1 MTSLLDRVLGLFVPL
16 LLLLGRT
23 TTSFAPI
30 NDHIHIATT
39 RNTSS
44 RNQSGSTFNAQVSLH
59 VPILSALALRRNEDD
74 YDERLTTQKASTSS
88 TESFGFDGKIAERR
102 ATSWIVLVDDEE
114 SIRTAVGQLFV
125 DRGYKD
131 VSTCEGGEEALV
143 VALSGGHPPKSMESD
158 GTPPEDD
165 TVLDGGGGGF
175 RIPSCIISDIRMPG
189 MDGLDLLV
197 RIRNHPILS
206 HVPVVLL
213 TAKGLTQD
221 RIAGYDSGADAYLS
235 KPFAP
240 DELVAIVDNVI
251 ERYDTVHIG
260 GDDAATTPQN
270 RVRVDDLKRDLDEI
284 KDLLL
289 NKGGGGVGNGW
300 VEQTNVFL
308 SKDEQEV
315 LELLAQ
321 GLMTKEIAARTY
333 LSTRRIEQ
341 LLTRMFR
348 KTGSRNRTELV
359 RWAVSTGNVG

>member
-1 MTSLLDRVLGLFVPL
+1 MTV
-16 LLLLGRT
+16 
-23 TTSFAPI
+23 SFSFTPTYHPQRHPTI
-30 NDHIHIATT
+30 KTT
-39 RNTSS
+39 R
-44 RNQSGSTFNAQVSLH
+44 RRSTGRIPTDLTFKTQIAFH
-59 VPILSALALRRNEDD
+59 VRISSALALGGNEDD
-74 YDERLTTQKASTSS
+74 IVVDRLTTRKAASFIESS
-88 TESFGFDGKIAERR
+88 FSAVEKMRDLR

-125 DRGYKD
+125 DRGYQY
-131 VSTCEGGEEALV
+131 VSTCEGGVEALA
-143 VALSGGHPPKSMESD
+143 VALSGGRPPQAMVECD
-158 GTPPEDD
+158 GVPAYDPI
-165 TVLDGGGGGF
+165 LQNGGGVP

-189 MDGLDLLV
+189 MDGLELLQ
-197 RIRNHPILS
+197 RIRKDPILS

-240 DELVAIVDNVI
+240 DELVAIVDNII
-251 ERYDTVHIG
+251 ERYDLVHSG
-260 GDDAATTPQN
+260 GDDGTTPENTVQ
-270 RVRVDDLKRDLDEI
+270 VDDLKRDLDEI
-284 KDLLL
+284 KNLLL

-315 LELLAQ
+315 LELLSQ

-359 RWAVSTGNVG
+359 RWAVSTGNVE